1 MFGPVMRQIVP
12 GHPRRYQGQ
21 AAASRRV
28 FLSALVCALLA
39 GCGTTP
45 APVIEQGRNQVM
57 ASPEI
62 ISSNTRTGRDRD
74 LSADIDL
81 SRPSVATSSS
91 PSFEAPSTARV
102 QTPTATSAA
111 GGESRISRRPISGST
126 PSISRADPRSRSGG
140 DTGLSLPKINAGRH
154 IVQAGDTL
162 FSIAFQYDQD
172 FRQIAAANGL
182 NPPYTIFVGQEL
194 DLASNLAGALI
205 DSARDAAG
213 RLISG
218 NGVSRSPVT
227 SSPGNQAAPVAWR
240 WPHGGRLLRGF
251 QQEAKG
257 IDISGN
263 VGDPVL
269 AAGAGD
275 VVYSGRG
282 VQGTG
287 NLIIIRHSDRLL
299 SAYAHNSAMLVPEGA
314 HVVAGQQIAQVG
326 VNSSGESMLHFE
338 IRRDGQSVDPMQ
350 FLPVR

>member
-1 MFGPVMRQIVP
+1 MLLFVNKKSQP
-12 GHPRRYQGQ
+12 GKQWHSWSWRSKRSSAFVLG
-21 AAASRRV
+21 A
-28 FLSALVCALLA
+28 FLF
-39 GCGTTP
+39 GCGNTP
-45 APVIEQGRNQVM
+45 APVIEQGRTQVV
-57 ASPEI
+57 ATPEI
-62 ISSNTRTGRDRD
+62 ISSNSSARRDRD

-81 SRPSVATSSS
+81 SRPSVTVSSS
-91 PSFEAPSTARV
+91 PSFEAPATARV
-102 QTPTATSAA
+102 QTPVANTSA
-111 GGESRISRRPISGST
+111 GGESRISRRPIGSGSST
-126 PSISRADPRSRSGG
+126 REPDPRSRSADSGG
-140 DTGLSLPKINAGRH
+140 GLSLPGINPGKH

-194 DLASNLAGALI
+194 DLASNIAGSLI
-205 DSARDAAG
+205 ESASNAAG
-213 RLISG
+213 RILNNGIS
-218 NGVSRSPVT
+218 R
-227 SSPGNQAAPVAWR
+227 APVGSSGSGQPAPVSWQ
-240 WPHGGRLLRGF
+240 WPHAGRVVRGF
-251 QQEAKG
+251 QEQAKG

-326 VNSSGESMLHFE
+326 VNSSGEPMLHFE
-338 IRRDGQSVDPMQ
+338 IRRDGQSVDPMG
-350 FLPVR
+350 FLPTR